1 MQAAR
6 SKQVR
11 KLCLFLLPHVA
22 HGQKRQLLE
31 PCEKF
36 VPPNLPTKVKQKQR
50 PDAVAAVLA
59 NEQSH
64 HDLLKT
70 TRKLDKLS
78 AGKNE
83 QNGRDDPGC
92 HFQNFTYRVFRIS
105 SDFQSAFL
113 GAFDKQPFFIVN
125 NREFCFCEIFN
136 RVKMPVRFSTGRH
149 VFGHLLFFRNYHIFV
164 AKHAKKKSIQKKSVT
179 ALSRWTCFRTMLICF
194 ARTFQS
200 VVNVWDHVV
209 K

>member
-1 MQAAR
+1 MADLGKPARQRAAR
-6 SKQVR
+6 GASSQVEASAEAMPVFIAAR
-11 KLCLFLLPHVA
+11 CTRA
-22 HGQKRQLLE
+22 KRQLLE
-31 PCEKF
+31 PCKKF

-92 HFQNFTYRVFRIS
+92 HFQNFTYRGFRIS

-164 AKHAKKKSIQKKSVT
+164 AKHAKKNRFKKS
-179 ALSRWTCFRTMLICF
+179 
-194 ARTFQS
+194 Q
-200 VVNVWDHVV
+200 
-209 K
+209 